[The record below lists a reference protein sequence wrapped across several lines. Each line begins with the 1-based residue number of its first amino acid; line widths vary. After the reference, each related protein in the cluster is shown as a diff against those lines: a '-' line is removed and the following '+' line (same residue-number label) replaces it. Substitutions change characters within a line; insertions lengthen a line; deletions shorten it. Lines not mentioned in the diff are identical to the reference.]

1 MGRKRN
7 PLGKDRNRTIQLD
20 GDVAEKAQSLAD
32 EGKLSRKISELLRYH
47 YQIDSE
53 ASRLKS
59 QLNDLI
65 DKRKEMQALEEE
77 LIEKINNAESEI
89 LHRRTNDLP
98 GLLLKKDQILE
109 LMSKTNQQMS
119 VAIPVEQTRLR
130 KVYATQGELL
140 NKVQTQIKELTE

>member
-20 GDVAEKAQSLAD
+20 GDVAEKAQALAD

-77 LIEKINNAESEI
+77 LIEKINNAEQNI
-89 LHRRTNDLP
+89 LERRVNDLP
-98 GLLLKKDQILE
+98 GLLEKKDQILE
-109 LMSKTNQQMS
+109 LMNKTNLQLAT
-119 VAIPVEQTRLR
+119 AIPHERARLS
-130 KVYATQGELL
+130 KVYANQGEIL
-140 NKVQTQIKELTE
+140 NKIQSQIKELTQ